1 MRNIVKLTKGI
12 TTVQTPLSLVN
23 IVIVLLLIAEGGGG
37 GGGGGSSSVFWIYI
51 LGYHSQKKK
60 KKKHWAPSWQLCL
73 TSEVRGGVNFPG
85 LTSYQTNDPF
95 F

>member
-37 GGGGGSSSVFWIYI
+37 SVF
-51 LGYHSQKKK
+51 
-60 KKKHWAPSWQLCL
+60 
-73 TSEVRGGVNFPG
+73 
-85 LTSYQTNDPF
+85 
-95 F
+95 